1 MDKRLKFRHNAME
14 VTSVPAFEHVKGG
27 IHENIRDVYFVRLL
41 GDDGNLLRDVE
52 EMDAHLSS
60 AMSAGKCMYQRLLKL
75 PGFTGW
81 EEAEYYSG
89 CYEHWKQE
97 KEQNIQTKGGSQAG
111 IPSDVLAGACQKT
124 VQILAGSKRSFS
136 ASIEKNFVVKLL
148 FWLDSVLEDFPQNW
162 RQEQNMKIVSHN
174 IVRRQEYCFFYFLT
188 LLGMDVLL
196 IQSRQDVEPELERL
210 GLSRSFRLGNWS
222 ELEFSACDS
231 EKYKKKVQ
239 SMPKSSSAPAA
250 SPAPVKI
257 TLPERARGI
266 QASAPQQDPASV
278 KAKLPERGGNIQTP
292 VPQQDSA
299 PVKVKLPER
308 NRRHTVKGQ
317 QPCSV
322 LAKDSQAGQPVGVRG
337 QNFASERR
345 EKTFEE
351 LASLASSVVLVGIHD
366 NHGRLIGTGSGIMIG
381 RNGYILTN
389 NHVASG
395 GCFYTVRIE
404 EDEKVYETEE
414 VIKYN
419 PVLDLAV
426 LRIDHILKPLPVY
439 CGGKKLVRGQK
450 VVAIGSPLGLFNSV
464 SDGIISGF
472 RVIDDVDMIQFTAP
486 ISHGSSGGAL
496 LNMYGEV
503 IGISTAGIDE
513 GQNINLAMG
522 YECINLFVQGFT
534 G

>member
-75 PGFTGW
+75 PGFAER

-97 KEQNIQTKGGSQAG
+97 KEQSMETKGSSQAG
-111 IPSDVLAGACQKT
+111 IPSDVFAGACQKT

-148 FWLDSVLEDFPQNW
+148 FWLDSVLKNFPQNW

-210 GLSRSFRLGNWS
+210 GLSQSFRLGNWS
-222 ELEFSACDS
+222 ELEFSAWDS

-239 SMPKSSSAPAA
+239 AVPKSSSAPAA
-250 SPAPVKI
+250 GPAPVKI
-257 TLPERARGI
+257 TLPERARGV
-266 QASAPQQDPASV
+266 QASAPQQDTVPV
-278 KAKLPERGGNIQTP
+278 KVKLPERGGNIQASA
-292 VPQQDSA
+292 PQQDSA
-299 PVKVKLPER
+299 PVRVTLPER

-322 LAKDSQAGQPVGVRG
+322 PAKVSQPG

-366 NHGRLIGTGSGIMIG
+366 NHGKLIGTGSGIMIG

-419 PVLDLAV
+419 SVLDLAV
-426 LRIDHILKPLPVY
+426 LRIDRTLKPLPVY
-439 CGGKKLVRGQK
+439 SGGRKLVRGQK

-513 GQNINLAMG
+513 GQNINLAVG
-522 YECINLFVQGFT
+522 YECINLFIQGFT